1 MPSRDQIAVIQQTVP
16 ALQQYG
22 ERLARHM
29 YARMFK
35 HNPEVQRY
43 FNPAHQRTGQQQ
55 KALSDAVCAYAANI
69 DNPAALE
76 GAVELIAHKHVSLG
90 IAPEHYPIVGRHLL
104 ASIREVLGSAA
115 TDDVI
120 DAWATAYDE
129 LASLFIE
136 RERQLYAEQ
145 LHYHGWTGFK
155 PFVVTER
162 EHASED
168 VVSLYLAPVDNHPLA
183 SHEPGRYIAIHQAPA
198 AGETAPRNYSLSN
211 APGTPYYRI
220 SIKHET
226 ADSSE
231 TPSGMFSSFAHEQL
245 KVGDHVQVSPP
256 CGQFTLE
263 LAEQSMRPLVLIAG
277 GIGITP
283 LLSMLHA
290 ALAEASDRPIV
301 LIQAVRDRNR
311 RPFAT
316 EIDALARRHPKLQ
329 VHVCYSAPGDGDL
342 EATEAPASTGY
353 VSTSLLDHAIGDAAA
368 DYYFCG
374 PRPMMAGVAKLL
386 RERGVPQEAVH
397 YEFFGPAGTET
408 T

>member
-1 MPSRDQIAVIQQTVP
+1 MPSRDQVAVIQQTVP

-22 ERLARHM
+22 EQLARHM
-29 YARMFK
+29 YARMFA
-35 HNPEVQRY
+35 HNPEVRRY

-69 DNPAALE
+69 DHPTALE

-104 ASIREVLGSAA
+104 ASIREVLGPAA

-129 LASLFIE
+129 LAHLFIE

-145 LHYHGWTGFK
+145 LRDHGWTGFK

-162 EHASED
+162 ETVAEN
-168 VVSLYLAPVDNHPLA
+168 VVSLYLAPLDQRSLA
-183 SHEPGRYIAIHQAPA
+183 CHKPGRYIAIHQAPA
-198 AGETAPRNYSLSN
+198 AGESAPRHYSLSN

-220 SIKHET
+220 SIKYET

-245 KVGDHVQVSPP
+245 KTGDHVQVSPP

-263 LAEQSMRPLVLIAG
+263 LPEQPMRPLVLIAG

-290 ALAEASDRPIV
+290 ALAEPGDRPLV
-301 LIQAVRDRNR
+301 LIQAVRDRDR
-311 RPFAT
+311 RPFAA
-316 EIDALARRHPKLQ
+316 EIDALAYQHPRLQ
-329 VHVCYSAPGDGDL
+329 VHICYSAPGDGDL
-342 EATEAPASTGY
+342 AVADVSASEGY
-353 VSTSLLDHAIGDAAA
+353 VSDSLLERALGDAAA

-374 PRPMMAGVAKLL
+374 PRPMMAGVAELL
-386 RERGVPQEAVH
+386 RDRGVPQEAVH

-408 T
+408 A